1 MAEHISCNNHIYFNS
16 IDSEPVH
23 AQKLGK
29 KRIPMTLHN
38 KLQKQNKKQEWGW
51 IYFTQI
57 YIYTFLKMNQR
68 ERTYLFIEY
77 VFAWRQTFEKSCQ
90 KQTLQQE
97 AILLLSQ
104 CLKNKIL
111 NCKLQVKLVTLNFY
125 RWCYWKS
132 TLLVADLSTSVV
144 QKCT

>member
-1 MAEHISCNNHIYFNS
+1 
-16 IDSEPVH
+16 
-23 AQKLGK
+23 
-29 KRIPMTLHN
+29 
-38 KLQKQNKKQEWGW
+38 
-51 IYFTQI
+51 
-57 YIYTFLKMNQR
+57 MNQR

-125 RWCYWKS
+125 R
-132 TLLVADLSTSVV
+132 
-144 QKCT
+144 